1 MATTSVAPAFV
12 CPYCHKSE
20 GTTGRAI
27 VNEHALTTHM
37 GRCPE
42 NPHGVHTNGHSKASK
57 VRKKYVRS
65 SSAHDAPNSNGD
77 AHASQEAL
85 NGHIAYLV
93 GHCKTFIDLYAESR
107 GLLGAALTNRVGQIL
122 YRATRRSALGAHDSV
137 LGM

>member
-1 MATTSVAPAFV
+1 MATTSVAQAFV

-20 GTTGRAI
+20 GTTGRPI
-27 VNEHALTTHM
+27 LNQHALITHM

-42 NPHGVHTNGHSKASK
+42 NPNHVKQIRRKFAHVRGAKAA
-57 VRKKYVRS
+57 R
-65 SSAHDAPNSNGD
+65 AAPNGNGD
-77 AHASQEAL
+77 AHANEASL
-85 NGHIAYLV
+85 NGHIAFLV

-107 GLLGAALTNRVGQIL
+107 GLLGAALTNRVGQVL